1 MWKLV
6 SLKIHLPPSLA
17 SLMEDPYEWMMEPKK
32 WLILTLLAHT
42 GLGVIGNASAYEG
55 DIDEVLATVGFLSLI
70 SVFLVYAAFISE
82 GREQARLA
90 AVICGPVFVW
100 FLVCM
105 ALDLEF
111 LANTFTIS
119 EIAPALM
126 IWGMPALVGVLNW
139 ND

>member
-1 MWKLV
+1 MFIFRLV
-6 SLKIHLPPSLA
+6 RHSR
-17 SLMEDPYEWMMEPKK
+17 MEDPYEWMMEPKK

-42 GLGVIGNASAYEG
+42 GLGVIGNASAHEG
-55 DIDEVLATVGFLSLI
+55 DLDGNLATLGFLSLI
-70 SVFLVYAAFISE
+70 SVFLAYAAFMTE

-100 FLVCM
+100 FIVCM
-105 ALDLEF
+105 ALGLEF
-111 LANTFTIS
+111 MSNGFTIG